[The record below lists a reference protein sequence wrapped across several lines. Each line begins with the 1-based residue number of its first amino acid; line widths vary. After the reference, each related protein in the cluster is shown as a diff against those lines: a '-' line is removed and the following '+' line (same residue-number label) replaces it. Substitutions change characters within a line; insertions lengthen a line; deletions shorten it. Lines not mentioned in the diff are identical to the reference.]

1 MNKIYTKTG
10 DKGTTSL
17 VGGVKVKK
25 DDDRI
30 EAYGTVDELNSYI
43 GLLITKVADGSDKQ
57 FLEGIQNVLFV
68 IGSYLATDQSKSVLR
83 KSTVIDEHMVK
94 TIENEIDNILGIIP
108 PQKTFILPGG
118 TEAASI
124 AHICRTIC
132 RRAERR
138 IYAMADSSKIDE
150 YLLEYINRLSD
161 YLYVFARKLNF
172 ISGEEEK
179 IWQKTCK

>member
-1 MNKIYTKTG
+1 MMNKIYTKTG

-17 VGGVKVKK
+17 VGGVRVKK

-43 GLLITKVADGSDKQ
+43 GLLITKVTDEDDKQ

-94 TIENEIDNILGIIP
+94 TIENEIDNI
-108 PQKTFILPGG
+108 FN
-118 TEAASI
+118 
-124 AHICRTIC
+124 
-132 RRAERR
+132 
-138 IYAMADSSKIDE
+138 SSKKNLKSTI
-150 YLLEYINRLSD
+150 
-161 YLYVFARKLNF
+161 
-172 ISGEEEK
+172 
-179 IWQKTCK
+179 